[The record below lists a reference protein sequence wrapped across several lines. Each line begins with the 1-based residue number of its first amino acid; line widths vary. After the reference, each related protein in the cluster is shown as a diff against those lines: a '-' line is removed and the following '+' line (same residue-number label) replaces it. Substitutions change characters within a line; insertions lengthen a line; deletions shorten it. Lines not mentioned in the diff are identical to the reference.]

1 MKSNIDLDKHT
12 NDYVLQG
19 CLAKL
24 LNNKTFLSHSST
36 MWEALHWAVLEEG
49 LLHLPVDRNMANVA
63 VIYEVLDP
71 VKCFVNS
78 SISGKYKNPA
88 FFVMDSWN
96 PETIMI
102 MYDRTF
108 KAPNNLFVATH
119 GTFLR
124 KSITAPGS
132 VITAT
137 FDEAE
142 AGPEVV
148 PVKQLISL
156 KSFL

>member
-12 NDYVLQG
+12 SDWVLRSS
-19 CLAKL
+19 LSKL
-24 LNNKTFLSHSST
+24 INNKAVLSHPT
-36 MWEALHWAVLEEG
+36 MWEALHWAILEEG
-49 LLHLPVDRNMANVA
+49 LLHIPVDKVMSNVQ

-71 VKCFVNS
+71 VRSFVNA
-78 SISGKYKNPA
+78 SITGKYKNST
-88 FFVMDSWN
+88 FFVMDSWD

-108 KAPNNLFVATH
+108 KSPDNLFVATH
-119 GTFLR
+119 GTPLR

-137 FDEAE
+137 FD
-142 AGPEVV
+142 PEIIGRDVV